1 MKIIGFQTKAIEELS
16 NTFKSL
22 WYAPGSCLPLVFK
35 APTGSGK
42 TFMVTSFIHGLGTVT
57 SFDDDVAWIWITF
70 SEELAMQ
77 SKGKFSDYFYPNAG
91 RRLLTA
97 ADFSEGVLRR
107 NDVLFINW
115 QKLVAKNA
123 KDRVL
128 RRPTKGEP
136 QKESGCYFEDVIEA
150 THAAGR
156 KIALVIDES
165 HKNMTDAARRDVIDT
180 VAPKVMIEVSATPKE
195 ERMPSI
201 SDIKH
206 AKAGYVEVER
216 RDVVAAGL
224 IKDAIVSQTEDELK
238 TGSNE
243 QDLDHK
249 MLDLAMK
256 RRAALAQKWQE
267 AGSDVKPL
275 VLIQLP
281 DDDSDLKAQ
290 GVPTKADVVTAYLI
304 SHGVGK
310 DNIACWFD
318 KNRSDSLETITEN
331 SSLVEYLLFKYAA
344 GTGWDCPRAQVLVM
358 FREIGSPTFKTQT
371 LGRILRNPEPEMDLT
386 KFPDLRL
393 GYLYTNYSR
402 NMIENS
408 SGKSDS
414 PILTRHAN
422 LIERLAQQIGE
433 GDGGYVVD
441 KHMTS
446 EFISRADYGDLGK
459 ASAFQG
465 SFVASMDKWF
475 GLTQDV
481 MMGSRTVK
489 LSEKGIDT
497 SPSLQKGMIAG
508 AAWRSDAPEGADGGG
523 VDVQDEVSAN
533 DAEKDFT
540 RACAQILAEQTE
552 EDAKV
557 TNIAR
562 SAGVF
567 RGSLRRWLQLAL
579 PDIAAETGRYKIFL
593 KDVAKDA
600 ASEFRPAL
608 TSALKDYAPIRKKFV
623 EARRKREE
631 SRPPEVFV
639 LKRTYDYS
647 ELYEE
652 VENVALSAVQ
662 PFMLQKEYPGRDNEI
677 NFIRYLEQQKN
688 LIDWW
693 FKNGNEGKEY
703 FGLRYFNEQEQKTS
717 LFFPDWIIKFND
729 GRIGIFDT
737 KAGTTASQPQ
747 GRETGLHE
755 KITSMNENANA
766 NSFVGG
772 LVVQSGGVWYYHT
785 GEGYSYKQGNLGPG
799 WKQLSQL
806 FASHGG

>member
-1 MKIIGFQTKAIEELS
+1 MKIIGFQTKAIEELAT
-16 NTFKSL
+16 TFKSL
-22 WYAPGSCLPLVFK
+22 WYAPGSRLPLVFK

-42 TFMVTSFIHGLGTVT
+42 TFMVTSFVHGLGSAT
-57 SFDDDVAWIWITF
+57 SFDDDIAWIWITF

-128 RRPTKGEP
+128 RRPAEGEP

-165 HKNMTDAARRDVIDT
+165 HKNVTSLALDT
-180 VAPKVMIEVSATPKE
+180 VIGPINPKVVVKVSATPE
-195 ERMPSI
+195 CVPSAE
-201 SDIKH
+201 DIEDG
-206 AKAGYVEVER
+206 KAGYVRVKR
-216 RDVVAAGL
+216 QDVVAAGL
-224 IKDAIVSQTEDELK
+224 IKEAIVSQTEDELK
-238 TGSNE
+238 TGSDE

-256 RRAALAQKWQE
+256 RRMALAHKWQE

-290 GVPTKADVVTAYLI
+290 GVPTKDAVVAAYLT
-304 SHGVGK
+304 SHGVAEEK
-310 DNIACWFD
+310 IAYWFD
-318 KNRSDSLETITEN
+318 KKKSDSLVTITEN
-331 SSLVEYLLFKYAA
+331 TSPVEYLLFKYAA

-358 FREIGSPTFKTQT
+358 FREIDSPTFRIQT
-371 LGRILRNPEPEMDLT
+371 LGRILRNPEPEMDLLR
-386 KFPDLRL
+386 FPDLRL

-402 NMIENS
+402 NMIETSPN
-408 SGKSDS
+408 KPDS
-414 PILTRHAN
+414 PLLTRHAN
-422 LIERLAQQIGE
+422 LVSRLANQIGE
-433 GDGGYVVD
+433 GEDGYVVD
-441 KHMTS
+441 ASMTS
-446 EFISRADYGDLGK
+446 EFISRVDYGDLGK

-475 GLTQDV
+475 GLTQDDMV
-481 MMGSRTVK
+481 GARTAK
-489 LSEKGIDT
+489 LSAKGIDVT
-497 SPSLQKGMIAG
+497 PSLQKGMIAG

-523 VDVQDEVSAN
+523 IDVQDEVSAN

-540 RACAQILAEQTE
+540 RACAQLLAEQTE
-552 EDAKV
+552 QAAKV

-567 RGSLRRWLQLAL
+567 RGSLRLWLQLAL

-593 KDVAKDA
+593 KDVAKEA
-600 ASEFRPAL
+600 ASKFRPAL

-623 EARRKREE
+623 DDRRKREE
-631 SRPPEVFV
+631 SRLPEVFV
-639 LKRTYDYS
+639 LNRTYDYS
-647 ELYEE
+647 TSYEE
-652 VENVALSAVQ
+652 VLNATLSAVQ
-662 PFMLQKEYPGRDNEI
+662 PFLLQKEYQGRDNEVK
-677 NFIRYLEQQKN
+677 FIEYLEQQKDS
-688 LIDWW
+688 IDWW
-693 FKNGNEGKEY
+693 FKNGNEGKDY
-703 FGLRYFNEQEQKTS
+703 FGLKYFNEQEQETA
-717 LFFPDWIIKFND
+717 LFYPDWIVKFKD

-737 KAGTTASQPQ
+737 KSGMTASQPQ
-747 GRETGLHE
+747 GREKGLHG
-755 KITSMNENANA
+755 KIESMNKSTKAER
-766 NSFVGG
+766 FVGG
-772 LVVQSGGVWYYHT
+772 LVVQSGGVWYYHP
-785 GEGYSYKQGNLGPG
+785 GKGYSYQNGNLGQG
-799 WKQLSQL
+799 WKPLSQL
-806 FASHGG
+806 FS